1 LGLIPEELAALK
13 SRQTAW
19 ETAYTNHRA
28 AQIAAQSACRG
39 KDNSRK
45 SSEFLLR
52 QVTPRLQVNPMV
64 TDEVREAL
72 KITASQTQRTSVG
85 TPSSRPL
92 GQVDIKDRFQHVI
105 HFVDEESQRRRKPAG
120 VFGCKIW
127 VKLGDAPPTDPS
139 SELKFLGTNTSTPF
153 KIAYQGVDAGK
164 TAHYMLRWVNKRGKT
179 GLWSPTVS
187 AIIQG

>member
-1 LGLIPEELAALK
+1 
-13 SRQTAW
+13 
-19 ETAYTNHRA
+19 
-28 AQIAAQSACRG
+28 
-39 KDNSRK
+39 
-45 SSEFLLR
+45 
-52 QVTPRLQVNPMV
+52 MV